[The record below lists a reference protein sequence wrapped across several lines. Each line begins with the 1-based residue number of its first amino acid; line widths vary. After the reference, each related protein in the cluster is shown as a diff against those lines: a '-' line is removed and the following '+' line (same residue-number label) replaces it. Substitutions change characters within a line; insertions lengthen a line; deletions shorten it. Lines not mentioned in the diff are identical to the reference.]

1 MADAQPSRPNGSAR
15 PDPDA
20 EGQALIEHG
29 LAAHR
34 AGDLARAGAIYTQV
48 LQLKPH
54 DAAKRGNAFH
64 LLALIAHTQGDNEHA
79 LELLECALDEAPNEA
94 NFYHTCGVVLRAQG
108 RDDDAVGYYARALEI
123 DPERALSHTALG
135 NVLKAKGRFENAEAH
150 QRRAIEIEPGFA
162 EGWSNLGLT
171 YKDWGRGDQAIRCFQ
186 KAVALAGDHPELH
199 YNLGNAL
206 LATDEVGGAV
216 ASLKSALAL
225 NPGHVRARANLGIAL
240 KEDGHL
246 TEAVASLRDA
256 LLLDPGS
263 ADIHWNLGLA
273 LLLGGEFEEGWRE
286 YEWRRMIPE
295 IGVRQFD
302 RPSWDGSLF
311 KGKTL
316 LVHAEQGLGDS
327 LQFIRYAALAK
338 ERGGVVKFESPKPLA
353 RILAG
358 CSSIDRIIPRGEP
371 IGDFDIHIPLLSLPM
386 IFATGPATVPAEI
399 PYLSPDPDL
408 VAHWG
413 ERLERD
419 GNFRIGICWQ
429 GNPSYKADA
438 RRSVPLEH
446 FAPLGTVEGV
456 SLYSLQKEFGT
467 KQLAA
472 FGAEHGI
479 IDLGPELDEDHGAFM
494 DSLAVIKHLDLV
506 ITSDTAMPHLAG
518 AVGCEVWMALAHV
531 PDWRWGMAGET
542 TPWYPTM
549 RFYRQHRAGDWGG
562 VFDAIKCALEDRL
575 RNRHGG

>member
-1 MADAQPSRPNGSAR
+1 MTEAHITQNDGAALAGSEAD
-15 PDPDA
+15 
-20 EGQALIEHG
+20 GQALLDQG

-48 LQLKPH
+48 LQLEPH
-54 DAAKRGNAFH
+54 DAATRGNAYH
-64 LLALIAHTQGDNEHA
+64 LLALIAHRRGDNEHA
-79 LELLECALDEAPNEA
+79 LVLLERALEEAPHEA

-123 DPERALSHTALG
+123 DPDRALSHSALG
-135 NVLKAKGRFENAEAH
+135 NVLKAKGRFDDAEAH
-150 QRRAIEIEPGFA
+150 HRRAVEIEPGYA
-162 EGWSNLGLT
+162 EGWSNLALT
-171 YKDWGRGDQAIRCFQ
+171 YKDWGRGDQAIRCFR
-186 KAVALAGDHPELH
+186 KAVALANDHPELH

-206 LATDEVGGAV
+206 LATDEVAGAV
-216 ASLKSALAL
+216 SSLRSALAL
-225 NPGHVRARANLGIAL
+225 DPGHVRARANLGIAL

-256 LLLDPGS
+256 LVLDPNS

-273 LLLGGEFEEGWRE
+273 LLLGGDFEQGWRE
-286 YEWRRMIPE
+286 YEWRRTIPE

-302 RPSWDGSLF
+302 RPSWDGSAF
-311 KGKTL
+311 PGKTL
-316 LVHAEQGLGDS
+316 LIHAEQGLGDS

-338 ERGGVVKFESPKPLA
+338 ERGGVVMFESPPPLA
-353 RILAG
+353 RILKG

-371 IGDFDIHIPLLSLPM
+371 IGDFDIQIPLLSLPM
-386 IFATGPATVPAEI
+386 IFATAPATVPAEI
-399 PYLSPDPDL
+399 PYLTPDPEL
-408 VAHWG
+408 VADWG
-413 ERLERD
+413 ERLGRD
-419 GNFRIGICWQ
+419 GDFRIGICWQ

-438 RRSVPLEH
+438 RRSVPLAH
-446 FAPLGTVEGV
+446 FAALGKVEGV

-467 KQLAA
+467 KQLAQ
-472 FGAEHGI
+472 FSAEHGI

-518 AVGCEVWMALAHV
+518 AAGCEVWMALPRV

-549 RFYRQHRAGDWGG
+549 RLFRQHRAGDWDG
-562 VFDAIKCALEDRL
+562 VFDRISDALKNVL
-575 RNRHGG
+575 RQRHGR